1 MQQLKVFY
9 SWQSDHSNL
18 TNRTFIQ
25 DALEKATKL
34 LRNDDS
40 LEVNPVVDRDT
51 KDEPGSP
58 DIVHSIFDKIE
69 NSAVFVC
76 DVTIINDETEN
87 RPTPNPNV
95 LIELGYALKALGQSR
110 VLLVMNTSYG
120 DIKKLPFDLDHRRVI
135 TYGFHETDNSLT
147 KTNYKGKEESIKQI
161 EKRILVKKLESN
173 LKTILDHHSL
183 SEDETSKTSQEL
195 LEDSFANSGSYFQVK
210 QTVLTEIKTTCEK
223 INSLEILNEQNH
235 LTADELAE
243 YMAKCFE
250 FSSESLNLFAFGCS
264 EGEITYSKVWS
275 EALTHLTDCIAPSR
289 RIDNIKL
296 FPALLH
302 FYVGGIA
309 TVAGEKYETLSSLI
323 NQTKIR
329 TDRGKTQSPAYSLV
343 PYRVIKEE
351 DSKRLPNFRHYHT
364 PLNQYLF
371 TMLRESLRTVI
382 ANDQAYNE
390 AFYRFEYLFAL
401 TAAAADSKKLWGG
414 YYVPVGSY
422 VWESYLMEIHS
433 SGTQFVTKQTDK
445 EIEELGEKWQPFQ
458 AGLFG
463 DSWVDFLNLKKNA
476 DNSIIKVVQ
485 RFFPMIKLIDR
496 TFE

>member
-1 MQQLKVFY
+1 MKQLKVFY

-40 LEVNPVVDRDT
+40 LEVNPVIDRDT

-76 DVTIINDETEN
+76 DVTIINDATER

-95 LIELGYALKALGQSR
+95 LVELGYALKALGQSR
-110 VLLVMNTSYG
+110 VLLIMNTSYG
-120 DIKKLPFDLDHRRVI
+120 NIKKLPFDLDHRRVI
-135 TYGFHETDNSLT
+135 AYEFHENDNSNT
-147 KTNYKGKEESIKQI
+147 KINDKGIEETVKQI
-161 EKRILVKKLESN
+161 EKKILVKKLESN

-195 LEDSFANSGSYFQVK
+195 LETSFANSGSYFQVK
-210 QTVLTEIKTTCEK
+210 HTVLNEIKTTCEK
-223 INSLEILNEQNH
+223 INSLKIFNKQNY

-243 YMAKCFE
+243 YMANCFE
-250 FSSESLNLFAFGCS
+250 FSSESLDLFAFGCS
-264 EGEITYSKVWS
+264 EGEVTYSKVWS

-289 RIDNIKL
+289 RTDNIRL

-309 TVAGEKYETLSSLI
+309 AVAGEKYETLSSLV

-329 TDRGKTQSPAYSLV
+329 TELRETKNPAYSLV
-343 PYRVIKEE
+343 PYLVIEE
-351 DSKRLPNFRHYHT
+351 DAAKRLPNFGRYHT

-371 TMLRESLRTVI
+371 TVLRESLRIVI
-382 ANDQAYNE
+382 ANDQAYKE
-390 AFYRFEYLFAL
+390 AFYHFEYLFAL
-401 TAAAADSKKLWGG
+401 TAAINSKKIWGD

-422 VWESYLMEIHS
+422 TWESYLMEIRS
-433 SGTQFVTKQTDK
+433 SGTQFVTKQTDE
-445 EIEELGEKWQPFQ
+445 EIEQLGEKWRPFQ
-458 AGLFG
+458 AGIFG
-463 DSWVDFLNLKKNA
+463 DSWEDFLELKKNA
-476 DNSIIKVVQ
+476 DENIVKVV
-485 RFFPMIKLIDR
+485 RKFFSMFNP
-496 TFE
+496 

>member
-1 MQQLKVFY
+1 MEQLKIFY

-76 DVTIINDETEN
+76 DVTIINDETDK

-95 LIELGYALKALGQSR
+95 LIELGYALKALGQTR
-110 VLLVMNTSYG
+110 VLLIMNTSYG
-120 DIKKLPFDLDHRRVI
+120 EIKKLPFDLDHRRVI

-147 KTNYKGKEESIKQI
+147 RTNDKGKEESVKQI

-183 SEDETSKTSQEL
+183 GEDETSKTSQEL
-195 LEDSFANSGSYFQVK
+195 LEESFANSASYFQVK
-210 QTVLTEIKTTCEK
+210 QTVLNEIKATCEK
-223 INSLEILNEQNH
+223 INSLEVLSKNAY
-235 LTADELAE
+235 LTPDELAE
-243 YMAKCFE
+243 YMANCLAL
-250 FSSESLNLFAFGCS
+250 SSESLNLFAFGCS
-264 EGEITYSKVWS
+264 EGELTYSKVWA
-275 EALTHLTDCIAPSR
+275 EALTHLTDCIAPTR
-289 RIDNIKL
+289 TIDEIRL

-302 FYVGGIA
+302 FYAGGITA
-309 TVAGEKYETLSSLI
+309 VAGEKFENLSSLI

-329 TDRGKTQSPAYSLV
+329 THRGKTENPAHSLV
-343 PYRVIKEE
+343 PYKVIKE
-351 DSKRLPNFRHYHT
+351 DDAKSLPNFGRYHT

-371 TMLRESLRTVI
+371 AVLRELLQTVI
-382 ANDQAYNE
+382 VNEQAYKE

-401 TAAAADSKKLWGG
+401 ATSIEAKKIYGEYL
-414 YYVPVGSY
+414 VPVGSY
-422 VWESYLMEIHS
+422 AWETYFNDIQSTGIK
-433 SGTQFVTKQTDK
+433 FVTKQTDY
-445 EIEELGEKWQPFQ
+445 EIEQLGKKWQPFQ
-458 AGLFG
+458 AGIFG
-463 DSWVDFLNLKKNA
+463 NSWEDFFEMKNSADDNLVKT
-476 DNSIIKVVQ
+476 VV
-485 RFFPMIKLIDR
+485 RILHFNPLVL
-496 TFE
+496 

>member
-1 MQQLKVFY
+1 MEQLKIFY

-69 NSAVFVC
+69 KSAVFVC
-76 DVTIINDETEN
+76 DVTIINDETDK

-95 LIELGYALKALGQSR
+95 LIELGYALKALAQTR

-120 DIKKLPFDLDHRRVI
+120 EIKKLPFDLDHRRVI
-135 TYGFHETDNSLT
+135 TYEFHETDNSLT
-147 KTNYKGKEESIKQI
+147 RINEKGKEESVKQI

-183 SEDETSKTSQEL
+183 GEDETSKTSQEL
-195 LEDSFANSGSYFQVK
+195 LEESFANSASYFQVK
-210 QTVLTEIKTTCEK
+210 QTILKGIKATCEK
-223 INSLEILNEQNH
+223 INSLEILSKNAY
-235 LTADELAE
+235 LTPDELSE
-243 YMAKCFE
+243 YMASCLAL
-250 FSSESLNLFAFGCS
+250 SSESLNLFAFGCS
-264 EGEITYSKVWS
+264 EGELVFSKVWA
-275 EALTHLTDCIAPSR
+275 EALTHLTDCIAPTR
-289 RIDNIKL
+289 TIDEIRL

-302 FYVGGIA
+302 FYAGGITA
-309 TVAGEKYETLSSLI
+309 VAGEKLENFSSLV

-329 TDRGKTQSPAYSLV
+329 THRGKTENPAHSLV
-343 PYRVIKEE
+343 PYRVINEN
-351 DSKRLPNFRHYHT
+351 DAKRLPNFGRYYT

-371 TMLRESLRTVI
+371 AMLREPLQTVI
-382 ANDQAYNE
+382 VNEQAYEE

-401 TAAAADSKKLWGG
+401 ASSIEAQKIYGD

-422 VWESYLMEIHS
+422 TWESYIMDLYS
-433 SGTQFVTKQTDK
+433 TGTKFVTKQTNQ
-445 EIEELGEKWQPFQ
+445 EIEQLGEKWLPFQ
-458 AGLFG
+458 SGIFG
-463 DSWVDFLNLKKNA
+463 TSWTTFLEIKKKA
-476 DNSIIKVVQ
+476 DERLEKLVEQ
-485 RFFPMIKLIDR
+485 KFPIPKI
-496 TFE
+496 

>member
-1 MQQLKVFY
+1 MEQLKIFY

-76 DVTIINDETEN
+76 DVTIINDETEK

-95 LIELGYALKALGQSR
+95 LIELGYALKALGQGR
-110 VLLVMNTSYG
+110 ILLVMNTSYG
-120 DIKKLPFDLDHRRVI
+120 EIKKLPFDLDHRRVI

-147 KTNYKGKEESIKQI
+147 RTNDKGKEESIKQV
-161 EKRILVKKLESN
+161 EKGILVKKLESN
-173 LKTILDHHSL
+173 LKTILDHHTL
-183 SEDETSKTSQEL
+183 GKEETSKTSQEL
-195 LEDSFANSGSYFQVK
+195 LEESFAKSSSNFQVK
-210 QTVLTEIKTTCEK
+210 QTVLNEIKATCEK
-223 INSLEILNEQNH
+223 INSLDILSKH
-235 LTADELAE
+235 SYLTPDELAQ
-243 YMAKCFE
+243 YMENCLAL
-250 FSSESLNLFAFGCS
+250 SSESLNLFAFGCS
-264 EGEITYSKVWS
+264 EGEFTYSKVWAES
-275 EALTHLTDCIAPSR
+275 LTHLTDCIAPTR
-289 RIDNIKL
+289 TIDEIRL

-302 FYVGGIA
+302 FYAGGIA

-329 TDRGKTQSPAYSLV
+329 TYRGKTENPAHSLV
-343 PYRVIKEE
+343 PYKVIKE
-351 DSKRLPNFRHYHT
+351 DDAKRLPNFGRYHT
-364 PLNQYLF
+364 PLNQFLF
-371 TMLRESLRTVI
+371 AMLREPLQTVI
-382 ANDQAYNE
+382 VNDQSYKE

-401 TAAAADSKKLWGG
+401 ASSIEAQKIYGD

-422 VWESYLMEIHS
+422 TWETYLMDIRS
-433 SGTQFVTKQTDK
+433 TGTQFVTKQTDY
-445 EIEELGEKWQPFQ
+445 EIEQLGEKWQPFQ
-458 AGLFG
+458 AGMFG
-463 DSWVDFLNLKKNA
+463 NSWGKFLEIKKKA
-476 DNSIIKVVQ
+476 DDKLIKVVQ
-485 RFFPMIKLIDR
+485 TFFPMINP
-496 TFE
+496 